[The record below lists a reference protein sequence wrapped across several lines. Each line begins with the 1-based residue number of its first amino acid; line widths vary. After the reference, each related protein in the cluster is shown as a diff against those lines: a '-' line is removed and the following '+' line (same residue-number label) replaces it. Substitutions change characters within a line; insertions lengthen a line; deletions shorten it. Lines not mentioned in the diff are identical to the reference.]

1 MAERIGS
8 KNTRRKSV
16 TARAPVS
23 ARAPVPQAPGR
34 AWRFLTFTAKIS
46 APVLVLVLAAVSY
59 AGLKAT
65 KPEVPQRPVREQV
78 WPVKT
83 VKAHFSDHQP
93 SIRLYG
99 QTSAGRRV
107 ELRALVPGEVLETGK
122 GLKEGGQVIRG
133 EMLLRVDPFQF
144 RGALLESEAKLA
156 EARAKAREIEAM
168 LTSERDGLRRAGE
181 QLKIA
186 QRDLKRAIPLVEKG
200 SISKKVADDRRMIVS
215 EREQSAELRANNL
228 SVQQAR
234 VEQQRAIITQLEWKV
249 RQAKRNLEDTELKA
263 PFDAYVSEVKAE
275 IGRIVSAND
284 PVATLLDRN
293 WIEVRF
299 TLTNAQ
305 YGRIVSAHGDVTGRQ
320 VNVLW
325 HIGDTPVRYKAV
337 IGRVAS
343 QISAASGGVDVY
355 ARITNPN
362 SPVPLRPGAFVEVHV
377 TDKLYSNVV
386 KLPQTALYGNDRV
399 YVVDQGKLVL
409 HKVELVGATGTDI
422 LVRGKFIPGDPVMV
436 TRLSKAEAGL
446 RVQEQ

>member
-1 MAERIGS
+1 MSAH
-8 KNTRRKSV
+8 TP
-16 TARAPVS
+16 AP
-23 ARAPVPQAPGR
+23 QEPGR
-34 AWRFLTFTAKIS
+34 GWRFLSLTAKIS
-46 APVLVLVLAAVSY
+46 APVLVLVLAVASY

-65 KPEVPQRPVREQV
+65 KPEVPQRPVQEQI

-83 VKAHFSDHQP
+83 VEAHFSDHQP

-99 QTSAGRRV
+99 QTTAGRRV
-107 ELRALVPGEVLETGK
+107 ELRALVAGEIQETGA
-122 GLKEGGQVIRG
+122 GLKEGGEVTKG
-133 EMLLRVDPFQF
+133 DMLLRVDPFQF
-144 RGALLESEAKLA
+144 RGALVESEAKLA
-156 EARAKAREIEAM
+156 ESRAKAREIEAA
-168 LTSERDGLRRAGE
+168 LASERDGLRRAGE

-186 QRDLKRAIPLVEKG
+186 RRDLKRAIPLVEKG
-200 SISKKVADDRRMIVS
+200 SVSKKVADDRRMAVS

-249 RQAKRNLEDTELKA
+249 RQAERNLEDTGLKA

-305 YGRIVSAHGDVTGRQ
+305 YGRIVSAHGDVTGRR

-325 HIGDTPVRYKAV
+325 HIGDAPVRYEAIIK
-337 IGRVAS
+337 RVAA
-343 QISAASGGVDVY
+343 QITAASGGVEVY
-355 ARITNPN
+355 ARITDPN

-386 KLPQTALYGNDRV
+386 KLPQSALYGSDRV
-399 YVVDQGKLVL
+399 YVVEQGKLVL
-409 HKVELVGATGTDI
+409 RKVELVGATGTDI
-422 LVRGKFIPGDPVMV
+422 LVRGKFASGESVMI